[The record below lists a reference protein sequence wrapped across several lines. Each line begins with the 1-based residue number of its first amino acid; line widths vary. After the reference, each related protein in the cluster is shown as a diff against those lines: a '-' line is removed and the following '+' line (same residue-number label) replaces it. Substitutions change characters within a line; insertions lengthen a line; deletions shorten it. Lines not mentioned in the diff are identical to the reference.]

1 MSHYSNEAE
10 GTALA
15 TAARAGKDCT
25 VAYLLSIGASA
36 NGSIE
41 RYQLKVCIIKY
52 GST

>member
-1 MSHYSNEAE
+1 MFHCSNETE

-15 TAARAGKDCT
+15 SAAHAGKDHI

-41 RYQLKVCIIKY
+41 RYQLKVHI
-52 GST
+52 